1 MMADVLVSGHR
12 FEDLVAHVF
21 GIAGRE
27 ADTHSGS
34 GVGHNA
40 KKVSKVDSLLL
51 FGIAVSIA
59 VDVLS
64 KKSHFAPGHA
74 AR

>member
-1 MMADVLVSGHR
+1 MQMMTDVLVSGHR

-21 GIAGRE
+21 RIAGRE

-40 KKVSKVDSLLL
+40 KKVSKVDAFL
-51 FGIAVSIA
+51 FFSVAVA
-59 VDVLS
+59 VTVDIL
-64 KKSHFAPGHA
+64 PQ
-74 AR
+74 

>member
-34 GVGHNA
+34 GVGNDA
-40 KKVSKVDSLLL
+40 EEVGKVDAFL
-51 FGIAVSIA
+51 FFSVAVTVA

-64 KKSHFAPGHA
+64 Q
-74 AR
+74 